1 LARGVKMKAKHTL
14 LVVLALAIS
23 IGFLHATP
31 QVVGGDKVNL
41 GTIFQDSGFF
51 GYLILLTFLVGII
64 YAIIRWV
71 QLYQREKLDA
81 SNLYLKLKG
90 YIKNDQIDEAIR
102 IAESFKNTTL
112 GFIFWSGLM
121 GYKDAR
127 KVYKDE
133 ELNIAV
139 QNSFDEAVLQS
150 VHKIDSGLF
159 WFDTLAQ
166 VCTYLGLLGTIWG
179 LLEAFAA
186 LSSPNVLDSEKNI
199 LLTRGIKV
207 AIGTTALGL
216 LAAIPLTL
224 IKGAFTTR
232 AQRLINDVDEFS
244 VKLINHINS
253 SKG

>member
-1 LARGVKMKAKHTL
+1 MARGVKMKAKHTL

-41 GTIFQDSGFF
+41 WTIFQDSGFF

-121 GYKDAR
+121 GFKDAR
-127 KVYKDE
+127 KVHKGE
-133 ELNIAV
+133 ELNDAV

-179 LLEAFAA
+179 LLQAFAGLAGLTGAAQSQA
-186 LSSPNVLDSEKNI
+186 LTV
-199 LLTRGIKV
+199 GIKV

-216 LAAIPLTL
+216 LAAIPLTV
-224 IKGAFTTR
+224 IKGWLLTR
-232 AQRLINDVDEFS
+232 ATNLISDIDEFS
-244 VKLINHINS
+244 VKLINSINTAI
-253 SKG
+253 KD

>member
-1 LARGVKMKAKHTL
+1 MKAKHTL

>member
-1 LARGVKMKAKHTL
+1 MKAKHTL

-121 GYKDAR
+121 GFKDAR
-127 KVYKDE
+127 KVHKGE
-133 ELNIAV
+133 ELNMAV

-159 WFDTLAQ
+159 WFDTGPSL
-166 VCTYLGLLGTIWG
+166 YLSWTSRYHLG
-179 LLEAFAA
+179 
-186 LSSPNVLDSEKNI
+186 
-199 LLTRGIKV
+199 
-207 AIGTTALGL
+207 
-216 LAAIPLTL
+216 
-224 IKGAFTTR
+224 
-232 AQRLINDVDEFS
+232 S
-244 VKLINHINS
+244 VGSLCGS
-253 SKG
+253 FLPQCPGQ

>member
-1 LARGVKMKAKHTL
+1 MKAKHTL

-41 GTIFQDSGFF
+41 WTIFQDSGFF

-121 GYKDAR
+121 GFKDAR
-127 KVYKDE
+127 KVHKGE
-133 ELNIAV
+133 ELNMAV

>member
-1 LARGVKMKAKHTL
+1 MKAKHTL

-179 LLEAFAA
+179 VLEAFAA

>member
-121 GYKDAR
+121 GFKDAR
-127 KVYKDE
+127 KVHKGE
-133 ELNIAV
+133 ELNMAV